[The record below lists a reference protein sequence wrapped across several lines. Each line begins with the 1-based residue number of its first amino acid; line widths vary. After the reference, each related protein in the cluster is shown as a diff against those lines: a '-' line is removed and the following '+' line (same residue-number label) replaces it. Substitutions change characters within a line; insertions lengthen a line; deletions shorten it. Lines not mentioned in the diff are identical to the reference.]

1 MHLNL
6 IEKKLCKNNAVYIF
20 SYFVFIFIN
29 IAGTIVLMDCFDYEP
44 ILYIIFTSSFIFI
57 SGLISRCICVKCDPT
72 NDNDEFS
79 IIPEHIDLDIKKEY
93 YSF

>member
-20 SYFVFIFIN
+20 SYFVFIFMN

-44 ILYIIFTSSFIFI
+44 ILYIVFTSSFIFI
-57 SGLISRCICVKCDPT
+57 SGLISRCICVKCDQT
-72 NDNDEFS
+72 NDEEFS
-79 IIPEHIDLDIKKEY
+79 ILPEHTDLAIKKEY

>member
-6 IEKKLCKNNAVYIF
+6 IEKKICKNNAVYIF
-20 SYFVFIFIN
+20 SYFLFIFTN

-44 ILYIIFTSSFIFI
+44 ILYIVFTSSFIFI
-57 SGLISRCICVKCDPT
+57 SGLISRCICVKCDQT
-72 NDNDEFS
+72 EEEEFS
-79 IIPEHIDLDIKKEY
+79 ILPEHIDPEIKKEY

>member
-6 IEKKLCKNNAVYIF
+6 IDKKLCKNNTVYIF
-20 SYFVFIFIN
+20 SYFMFIFMN

-44 ILYIIFTSSFIFI
+44 ILYIVFTSSFIFI
-57 SGLISRCICVKCDPT
+57 SGLMSRCICVKCDQT

-79 IIPEHIDLDIKKEY
+79 IIPIDLDIKKEY